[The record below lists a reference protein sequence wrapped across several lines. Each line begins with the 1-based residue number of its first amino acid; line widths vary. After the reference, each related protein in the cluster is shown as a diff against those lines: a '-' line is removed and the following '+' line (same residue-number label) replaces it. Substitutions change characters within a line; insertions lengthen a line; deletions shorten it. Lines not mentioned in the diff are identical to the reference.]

1 MCFGGMLIT
10 LALMPVGIVMGYDHS
25 FAPEALC
32 WAAAT
37 LAALSVAG
45 IGTFRLR
52 FEPGGA
58 ANQHLQATPR

>member
-1 MCFGGMLIT
+1 MCFGGMLIA
-10 LALMPVGIVMGYDHS
+10 LALMPVGIVMGCDHS

-32 WAAAT
+32 WAVVS

-52 FEPGGA
+52 FEPAGT
-58 ANQHLQATPR
+58 ANQHPQATLR